1 MTAKPI
7 LIVERL
13 RKFFPVRRGLLR
25 RTVGYVKA
33 VDDVSFHVAQGEC
46 LGLVGESGCGK
57 TTLARCVLRL
67 IEPDEGHIVLQG
79 QNGEI
84 DIVAAGKD
92 ELLRVRRQAQIIF
105 QDPFSSL
112 NPRWRIAEIVSE
124 PLVAQGMNRREA
136 SQRAVDILPTV
147 GLNPDFAHRFPHEL
161 SGGERQRVGIAR
173 ALIVEP
179 SLVVADEP
187 VSALD
192 VSVRAQILNLL
203 LELQSQM
210 GLAYVFI
217 AHDLS
222 VVKHISDRIGVMY
235 LGQLVELGTRNQ
247 VFEEAMHPY
256 TYALLASVLLPDP
269 KQRGLGFVLEGEVP
283 SPIDPPPGCR
293 FSTRCA
299 FAQEVCRSEVPAFRD
314 MGSGHR
320 VRCHLADELDLGS

>member
-1 MTAKPI
+1 MTMKPI
-7 LIVERL
+7 LAVEHL
-13 RKFFPVRRGLLR
+13 RKFFAVQRGLFR

-33 VDDVSFHVAQGEC
+33 VDDVSFRVAPGEC

-67 IEPDEGHIVLQG
+67 IEPDGGQVVLHG
-79 QNGEI
+79 AGSEI
-84 DIVAAGKD
+84 DVTTARRD
-92 ELLRVRRQAQIIF
+92 ELLKVRQQAQMIF

-112 NPRWRIAEIVSE
+112 NPRWRITEIVSE
-124 PLVAQGMNRREA
+124 PLVAQGINRREA
-136 SQRAVDILPTV
+136 ARRAVDLLPTV

-179 SLVVADEP
+179 SLIIADEP

-192 VSVRAQILNLL
+192 VSVRAQILNLM
-203 LELQSQM
+203 LELQSRM
-210 GLAYVFI
+210 GLAYLFI

-235 LGQLVELGTRNQ
+235 LGQLVELGTRTQ
-247 VFEEAMHPY
+247 VFEQSMHPY
-256 TYALLASVLLPDP
+256 TYALLASVLVPDP
-269 KQRGLGFVLEGEVP
+269 EQHGLGFVLEGEVP
-283 SPIDPPPGCR
+283 SPINPPEGCR

-299 FAQEVCRSEVPAFRD
+299 FAQEICGKVPEFRD
-314 MGSGHR
+314 IGDSHL
-320 VRCHLADELDLGS
+320 VRCHFAGELDLKL